1 MSITKKLFAFGV
13 LGAITLGSSVALAD
27 GIVIAP
33 SKVATASRASL
44 VKDITA
50 AKRDHAAVRAKV
62 RDVQGVKKD
71 VYSKRQNPIPYAG
84 TELKSLGKDA
94 LVPML
99 ESLAFDASQR
109 ELASNEKEAL
119 AIGMLAA
126 IGEIRDAR
134 STPVVTAIFQSQGSS
149 TPIAIA
155 AATALGKR
163 CDATELQVLEAA
175 SAEGNALRIAAI
187 AGLGEC
193 RRKEGVVALASILSS
208 SADKDVQTKVVRSLG
223 VVGSSWA
230 WVARGKSEEQKG
242 IEVRTTASD
251 ALLDFFVKNADLRA
265 ETRRAFLKCEAP
277 NAVAQIQKAKSGA
290 DASTKAALEGIEA
303 RLAKRAARK

>member
-1 MSITKKLFAFGV
+1 MSIKKQLVAIGVASATFLAGTAAF
-13 LGAITLGSSVALAD
+13 AD

-33 SKVATASRASL
+33 SKIATAPRASL
-44 VKDITA
+44 SKDIVA

-62 RDVQGVKKD
+62 RDVQGVKKE
-71 VYSKRQNPIPYAG
+71 VYGKRQNPVPFATG
-84 TELKSLGKDA
+84 ELKALGKDA

-99 ESLAFDASQR
+99 ESLAFDASQPG
-109 ELASNEKEAL
+109 LDAKEKEAL

-126 IGEIRDAR
+126 VGEIRDAR
-134 STPVVTAIFQSQGSS
+134 STAVVSAIFEAQDGS

-163 CDATELQVLEAA
+163 CDSAELTVLEARA
-175 SAEGNALRIAAI
+175 ADGQKLRLAAI
-187 AGLGEC
+187 EGLGEC
-193 RRKEGVVALASILSS
+193 RRKEGARALASILSS
-208 SADKDVQTKVVRSLG
+208 TSDEPTQKAAVRSLG

-230 WVARGKSEEQKG
+230 WVARGKTEEQKG

-251 ALLDFFVKNADLRA
+251 ALLSFFVKTPALRT

-277 NAVAQIQKAKSGA
+277 NALEQIQKAKRGA
-290 DASTKAALEGIEA
+290 DASTQKALEEIEA